1 MERYDVVVI
10 GSGMGGLAAASLLAQ
25 LSRARVL
32 VLERHFKRGGFTH
45 TFKRPGNFHWDVGL
59 HYVGGLEEGG
69 RARQLFDLVTRGGVR
84 WKRMPDPFEVFEYPG
99 FRFAVRAG
107 EARFR
112 DDLSAAFPEER
123 VAIDA
128 YLSDLH
134 RAGQDYIHL
143 HAVSR
148 TMPWPIGAAVGL
160 LARRREGLALQTT
173 GLYLAQ
179 RFRDRRLRSLV
190 ASQWGDYG
198 LPPAQSAFALH
209 AMIATHY
216 LEGGWYPEGTAQT
229 IADTVSPIVR
239 EAGGDLRVNC
249 EAKEIVVEGGRA
261 VGVRYIQRKG
271 GASEEKEARA
281 EAVISDAGAA
291 TTFLGLLP
299 SGAGPDVR
307 NDIERLGPG
316 YSNVTLYV
324 GLKENP
330 EKLGFHGENHWI
342 YDGWDHDEMFRRQAE
357 LLHGKASHCYL
368 SFPSMKDPLARAP
381 TAEIIAAVPQEP
393 FAPWR
398 DEPWKN
404 RGEEYEALK
413 NRIACALLDLVE
425 SRHAGFRDLVAYQE
439 LSTPITTE
447 RFTSHAGGA
456 IYGLPGVPERWRIPW
471 LGARTPVKAL
481 WLAGAD
487 AVGHGIVGAM
497 MGGVSASAGILGLR
511 GFPRI
516 FGAAKAFAGP
526 RTKALGL

>member
-10 GSGMGGLAAASLLAQ
+10 GSGMGGLTAASLLAQ

-32 VLERHFKRGGFTH
+32 ILERHFKRGGFTH

-59 HYVGGLEEGG
+59 HYVGDLEAGAQ
-69 RARQLFDLVTRGGVR
+69 ARQLFDLVTRGGVR

-99 FRFAVRAG
+99 FRFDVHAG

-134 RAGQDYIHL
+134 RAHDYLRL
-143 HAVSR
+143 HAVAR
-148 TMPWPIGAAVGL
+148 TMPWPISTAVGL
-160 LARRREGLALQTT
+160 LARRSEGLFLQTT
-173 GLYLAQ
+173 ELYLGH
-179 RFRDRRLRSLV
+179 RFRDPHLRSLV

-198 LPPAQSAFALH
+198 LPPARSAFALH
-209 AMIATHY
+209 AMIAAHY

-229 IADTVSPIVR
+229 IADTIVPIVK

-249 EAKEIVVEGGRA
+249 EAKQIVVEGGRA

-271 GASEEKEARA
+271 GSAEEKEVRA
-281 EAVISDAGAA
+281 EVVISDAGAA

-299 SGAGPDVR
+299 SGCVPDVR
-307 NDIERLGPG
+307 SDIERLGPG
-316 YSNVTLYV
+316 PTNVTLYV
-324 GLKENP
+324 GLKEDP
-330 EKLGFHGENHWI
+330 GKLGFQGENHWI

-357 LLHGKASHCYL
+357 LLLGKASHCYL
-368 SFPSMKDPLARAP
+368 SFPSLKDPLARAP
-381 TAEIIAAVPQEP
+381 TAEIIAAVPHEP

-398 DEPWKN
+398 DEPWRR

-413 NRIACALLDLVE
+413 DRIAGALLDLVE
-425 SRHAGFRDLVAYQE
+425 SRHAGFHDLVAYQE
-439 LSTPITTE
+439 LSTPVTTE
-447 RFTSHAGGA
+447 HFTSHAGGA
-456 IYGLPGVPERWRIPW
+456 IYGLPGVPERWRLSW
-471 LGARTPVKAL
+471 LGARTPVKRL

-497 MGGVSASAGILGLR
+497 MGGVMASAGILGLR

-516 FGAAKAFAGP
+516 FGAAKTFASH
-526 RTKALGL
+526 TVF